1 MPNSAAAPLAM
12 NWLVRWLAVK
22 KICELLRA
30 LLRAW
35 CEMTAA
41 AIASS
46 RAIID
51 FQGRVLRLTRSTCA
65 DRSICLTSRTR
76 GSSLRGYLVRLTL
89 SGFRRGRPDDPG
101 ELKHWGPGRT
111 GQDPSG

>member
-1 MPNSAAAPLAM
+1 MPNSAAVPEAM
-12 NWLVRWLAVK
+12 NSLVRLFAVGK
-22 KICELLRA
+22 VFGCR
-30 LLRAW
+30 RAW
-35 CEMTAA
+35 WEMTAA

-76 GSSLRGYLVRLTL
+76 DSSLRDNLVRLTL
-89 SGFRRGRPDDPG
+89 STSRLGPPDDPG
-101 ELKHWGPGRT
+101 E
-111 GQDPSG
+111 